1 MSININIYSED
12 FSTCV
17 SNRSSTPGL
26 KLSATFKKQETLGR
40 FFTCLSSDSL
50 EIFLPSDSLN
60 STEGILDATVALLG
74 DSFRAQVTISNNSLR
89 FQRDVHLFSNYQLSI
104 NGSSNLQPWDFLNL
118 KVTGKFG
125 KSAFNGHQNALE
137 NKVKGLI
144 NDYINVVVRNTF
156 QRLKVL
162 QKTDQKMIA
171 RIDRLKFRLVQAE
184 NNTHMAVSRYQ
195 WALKTKQVVLK
206 DLKNAEEKL
215 SNSSQELNHL
225 KASLERLCSVI
236 ECPYV
241 CVTGTFCNTCYK
253 DLISKEQGV
262 CPATCH
268 NVVKQRVPPFSEDGL
283 CLEETCEHSGLN
295 KGEFVKCNVNQVL
308 KATVTVGIT
317 TGLSMIGVPPP
328 IAYVASNAA
337 VNAAYKYHET
347 KSKKEAAGE
356 GGKEVAKGVKDAI
369 KDPKKLASKATARLT
384 SPVAS
389 MGKDALLGSLLE
401 CVDYSDKWTC
411 KDHINN
417 CPKEVFKYTYTNIP
431 YQCEKSCQVNVVKD
445 TIASPCCQEVNSL
458 HESKS

>member
-1 MSININIYSED
+1 MGLLKKDPFTSALLSSFIEIPSDILEVSLYAYSHLLNSSSLIKEPTISAIHLVCYLSGIVKFGPLRFPNMSININIYSED

-60 STEGILDATVALLG
+60 STEGILDTTVALLG

-89 FQRDVHLFSNYQLSI
+89 FQRDVHLSSNYQLSI
-104 NGSSNLQPWDFLNL
+104 NSSSNLQPWDFLNL

-171 RIDRLKFRLVQAE
+171 RIDRLKFRLAQAE

-195 WALKTKQVVLK
+195 WALKTKQVALK
-206 DLKNAEEKL
+206 DIKNAEEKL

-225 KASLERLCSVI
+225 KASLERL
-236 ECPYV
+236 
-241 CVTGTFCNTCYK
+241 FFFFF
-253 DLISKEQGV
+253 L
-262 CPATCH
+262 
-268 NVVKQRVPPFSEDGL
+268 
-283 CLEETCEHSGLN
+283 
-295 KGEFVKCNVNQVL
+295 
-308 KATVTVGIT
+308 
-317 TGLSMIGVPPP
+317 
-328 IAYVASNAA
+328 
-337 VNAAYKYHET
+337 
-347 KSKKEAAGE
+347 
-356 GGKEVAKGVKDAI
+356 
-369 KDPKKLASKATARLT
+369 
-384 SPVAS
+384 
-389 MGKDALLGSLLE
+389 
-401 CVDYSDKWTC
+401 
-411 KDHINN
+411 
-417 CPKEVFKYTYTNIP
+417 
-431 YQCEKSCQVNVVKD
+431 
-445 TIASPCCQEVNSL
+445 
-458 HESKS
+458 